1 VLSESCSIAHQS
13 YLLKNFVETY
23 EDVV

>member
-23 EDVV
+23 ENVI